1 MLSHILTLSFSL
13 SNILTHLCSLLHVWT
28 PLCSLQAQPL
38 KPRRERPEKSE
49 EWHRRS
55 AKLRELEEELLGGG
69 GSSQTAGSEPENVG
83 GDVEKTEDGEEEDY
97 GERGTRVGGLSLIHI

>member
-1 MLSHILTLSFSL
+1 MLLASHFDTSVLSDILTLSFSL
-13 SNILTHLCSLLHVWT
+13 SNILTR
-28 PLCSLQAQPL
+28 LCSLQAQPL

-69 GSSQTAGSEPENVG
+69 GSSQTAGTEPENVG
-83 GDVEKTEDGEEEDY
+83 GDAEKTEDGEEEDY
-97 GERGTRVGGLSLIHI
+97 GERGTQG

>member
-1 MLSHILTLSFSL
+1 MTR
-13 SNILTHLCSLLHVWT
+13 
-28 PLCSLQAQPL
+28 LCSLQAQPL

-69 GSSQTAGSEPENVG
+69 GSSQTAGTEPENVG
-83 GDVEKTEDGEEEDY
+83 GDAEKTEDGEEEDY
-97 GERGTRVGGLSLIHI
+97 GERGTQGSWRRGGRREWFTDIGCVARRCHW